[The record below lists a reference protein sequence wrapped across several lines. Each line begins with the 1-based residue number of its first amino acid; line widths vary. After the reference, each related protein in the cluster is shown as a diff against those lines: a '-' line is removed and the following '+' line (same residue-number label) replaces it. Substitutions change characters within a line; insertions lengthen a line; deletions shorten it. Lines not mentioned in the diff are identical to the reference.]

1 MGFDV
6 TALFAGVSSG
16 VAESIETRNKQI
28 RSGAVK
34 QLDQLVS
41 EAEAKEKGLRTER
54 DVLSQQARQL
64 ATFRGANGIGLT
76 QDQILGLIQQPE
88 TAKSLIEEL
97 KNKKDLSDVDMST
110 VFKVAKPGTQMP
122 PEEYIAKKTSIV
134 KPEAGVPSQP
144 VRGAFGFTSPAVGQA
159 ETEFEAVYG
168 RKASDV
174 RAIAQG
180 KPDLGAD
187 FKPMAGVID
196 LKQFGNPESLST
208 VQNQLRDSIANGE
221 PLNTDQ
227 NKKRLA
233 KLRADATIKT
243 MFEGD
248 GEGGKPRSTAAIN
261 SVIDKSLRAGL
272 DPFVVKGVVRFDP
285 QANDYVPITG
295 DTKAIADFMDHKN
308 KLIQSQAKAL
318 GILDKDNKIV
328 GGRNASDALLPYA
341 NIEDGKVVSWKSA
354 VTPKP
359 AEAEAPAPAG
369 PKVGAPSA
377 VTASTETDIS
387 VPAPAILT
395 EDGKGVNRQAMQKT
409 YKAGQ
414 KITLPNG
421 QVKTWNGITLQ

>member
-1 MGFDV
+1 MAFDI
-6 TALFAGVSSG
+6 TALFAGASSG
-16 VAESIETRNKQI
+16 IAESIDTRNKQI
-28 RSGAVK
+28 RNGAVK

-54 DVLSQQARQL
+54 DTLSQQARQL
-64 ATFRGANGIGLT
+64 ATFRGANNIGLT

-97 KNKKDLSDVDMST
+97 KNKKDLSEVDMAA

-134 KPEAGVPSQP
+134 KPEGGVPSQP
-144 VRGAFGFTSPAVGQA
+144 VRGAFGLTSPAVGQA
-159 ETEFEAVYG
+159 ETEFEATYG

-180 KPDLGAD
+180 RPDMGTD
-187 FKPMAGVID
+187 FKLTEGTID
-196 LKQFGNPESLST
+196 LKQFGNPEVLHTIQNKLRDNIAKGQELST
-208 VQNQLRDSIANGE
+208 PENQKL
-221 PLNTDQ
+221 
-227 NKKRLA
+227 LA

-248 GEGGKPRSTAAIN
+248 GEGGKPRTTSAIN

-272 DPFVVKGVVRFDP
+272 DPFVIKGVVRFDP

-308 KLIQSQAKAL
+308 KLIQSQARAL

-354 VTPKP
+354 VEVKP
-359 AEAEAPAPAG
+359 ATPEAPVSAG
-369 PKVGAPSA
+369 PKVGAPSV
-377 VTASTETDIS
+377 VTDNPTTIPKTA
-387 VPAPAILT
+387 
-395 EDGKGVNRQAMQKT
+395 DGKIDGTKLIP
-409 YKAGQ
+409 GQ
-414 KITLPNG
+414 KYKSSDGST
-421 QVKTWNGITLQ
+421 KTWNGKSFQ